1 MGSHASYPL
10 IIENLVS
17 MKSQFQYITKE
28 KFQPVMK
35 ELSEYEIYLNSD
47 NEHLPDHIQLASKLN
62 LNQAKMNKLLREL
75 LDKIFNGLYDHPL
88 IIKDKIHIIHIWPSI
103 EPEDENKEWA
113 KLQWKRAITIPV
125 VLPETPRIGDNV
137 EIPLVRISYSYSTD
151 DKLHYGVVHEI
162 RHIVKGTIQEIHL
175 YLYPHKNIYYKW
187 EEMKKE
193 YEKHNRW
200 LAWLKAES
208 DRT

>member
-1 MGSHASYPL
+1 
-10 IIENLVS
+10 
-17 MKSQFQYITKE
+17 
-28 KFQPVMK
+28 MK

-62 LNQAKMNKLLREL
+62 LNQAKMSKLLREL

-103 EPEDENKEWA
+103 EAEDENKEWA

-137 EIPLVRISYSYSTD
+137 EIPLVRISYSYGSE

-193 YEKHNRW
+193 YEYWQRLKNRI
-200 LAWLKAES
+200 
-208 DRT
+208 